1 MAEDHHMTD
10 SSRSSGIAPA
20 LISNRD
26 AKIKRAVKFLRDR
39 EAPLGFPSFISSDQ
53 SFAQATVSPVE
64 VFTPMLVLNAF
75 ADIGLTAPDEQLQ
88 LERVHQSFTPAGL
101 VHFFADRSK
110 LVADV
115 DCTSVALELMVK
127 QGAWLPFDI
136 DVTLDTIAAN
146 VDASGVLRVYLGDD
160 ASREDRVDA
169 VACVNTLYLF
179 YLLEREGDLAASEE
193 YVWEHLTG
201 AGFGQGTRYYTSP
214 DMFLLFL
221 SRLVR
226 DFGLPRQRF
235 TAALEER
242 LRARFS
248 TPDSNVLELA
258 ARVAAAANIGIV
270 AEEDIAELVR
280 HQRADGSW
288 PAAACFRFGRQE
300 RYFGGDSLSTA
311 WGVRALV
318 ASAGDL
324 ASVGGFVRRSPFG
337 APRFERLGESKRF
350 RARKSA

>member
-1 MAEDHHMTD
+1 MTD
-10 SSRSSGIAPA
+10 LSRTSGIARA
-20 LISNRD
+20 LVSNRD

-39 EAPLGFPSFISSDQ
+39 EAPLGFPSFISSES
-53 SFAQATVSPVE
+53 SFAQAIVSPVE

-75 ADIGLTAPDEQLQ
+75 ADIGLMAPDEQVQ
-88 LERVHQSFTPAGL
+88 LERVHQSFTPGGL

-110 LVADV
+110 LVADI

-146 VDASGVLRVYLGDD
+146 VDANGVLRVYMGDD
-160 ASREDRVDA
+160 ASRQDRVDA

-201 AGFGQGTRYYTSP
+201 PGFADGTRYYTSP
-214 DMFLLFL
+214 DVFLLFL

-226 DFGLPRQRF
+226 DFEQPRRRF

-242 LRARFS
+242 LRERFS

-258 ARVAAAANIGIV
+258 ARVTAAANVGLV

-288 PAAACFRFGRQE
+288 PAATCFRFGRQE

-318 ASAGDL
+318 ASAGDIGSM
-324 ASVGGFVRRSPFG
+324 AGFEQRSAHG
-337 APRFERLGESKRF
+337 VTRFERLGESQRF
-350 RARKSA
+350 SARKSA